1 PLRQIGPAGHRRAA
15 RCVQGAHRPRDPDV
29 QGDRRQGG
37 AEDPIDAPTFTASVR
52 YVRMPQPLAGIRVI
66 ELANFIAAPLA
77 GTLLADMGADV
88 IKIEPPK
95 GDMGRAM
102 PPQTRNESVSFV
114 ALNRNKRSLVL
125 DLKQPAAREIL
136 LKLAAKSD
144 VFLEAYRPGALEKIG
159 LGAAD
164 VKAVSPKIVY
174 TSVSGFGQT
183 GPYRRRAGV
192 NLIIEAFSGALSVTG
207 EPDKMPTRPGL
218 QTADVFG
225 ALFATY
231 ATLSGLVGAARHG
244 EGRVADVSPVEA
256 SIAAAAW
263 EAAEYLATGNIPKAL
278 GNKHRLNAPY
288 QLFETREGRY
298 LAIGT
303 PNDALFAKLMQVLGL
318 ADHIGDP
325 RFATYASRKA
335 NEAPLLELV
344 EPAVRRRDAE
354 ELEAALIE
362 AGMPCARVYNFKEV
376 FDDPHI
382 VSRGV
387 VREIDHPRLGR
398 MKAVRNPVLLDRDG
412 PDIHRHAPVLG
423 EHSEEI
429 LGELGYSSS
438 AIADLVAAG
447 VTRLAGKRGARP
459 SEAAE

>member
-1 PLRQIGPAGHRRAA
+1 M
-15 RCVQGAHRPRDPDV
+15 
-29 QGDRRQGG
+29 
-37 AEDPIDAPTFTASVR
+37 S
-52 YVRMPQPLAGIRVI
+52 QPLAGLRII
-66 ELANFIAAPLA
+66 ELANFIAGPLA

-102 PPQTRNESVSFV
+102 PPRSRDESVSFV

-136 LKLAAKSD
+136 LKLAATSD
-144 VFLEAYRPGALEKIG
+144 AVVEAYRPGALEKMG

-164 VKAVSPKIVY
+164 MKAVNPRIVY

-207 EPDKMPTRPGL
+207 EPDKMPTRPGI

-231 ATLSGLVGAARHG
+231 ATLAGLLGVARQG
-244 EGRVADVSPVEA
+244 EGRVADVSLVEA

-263 EAAEYLATGNIPKAL
+263 EAADYLATGKVPKAL

-288 QLFETREGRY
+288 QLFETRDGRY
-298 LAIGT
+298 LALGT
-303 PNDALFAKLMQVLGL
+303 PNDALFARLMQVLGL
-318 ADHIGDP
+318 AEHVGDP

-335 NEAPLLELV
+335 YEAPLLELV
-344 EPAVRRRDAE
+344 EPAMRRRDAA

-362 AGMPCARVYNFKEV
+362 AGLPCARVNNFQEV

-382 VSRGV
+382 VARGV
-387 VREIDHPRLGR
+387 VREVDHPRLGR
-398 MKAVRNPVLLDRDG
+398 LKAVRNPVLLDHDG
-412 PDIHRHAPVLG
+412 PAVRRHSPMLG
-423 EHSEEI
+423 EHSAEV
-429 LGELGYSSS
+429 LGELGLS
-438 AIADLVAAG
+438 AEAIDELVKAG
-447 VTRLAGKRGARP
+447 VTRLAPQGA
-459 SEAAE
+459 SSVAAE

>member
-1 PLRQIGPAGHRRAA
+1 M
-15 RCVQGAHRPRDPDV
+15 
-29 QGDRRQGG
+29 
-37 AEDPIDAPTFTASVR
+37 S
-52 YVRMPQPLAGIRVI
+52 QPLAGIRVI
-66 ELANFIAAPLA
+66 ELANFIAGPLS

-102 PPQTRNESVSFV
+102 PPQRERESVSFV

-136 LKLAAKSD
+136 LKLAATSD
-144 VFLEAYRPGALEKIG
+144 VFLEAYRPGALEKMG
-159 LGAAD
+159 LGSAD
-164 VKAVSPKIVY
+164 VKTVNPKIVY

-192 NLIIEAFSGALSVTG
+192 NLIIEAFSGVLSVTG
-207 EPDKMPTRPGL
+207 DPDKMPMRPGV

-231 ATLSGLVGAARHG
+231 ATLAGLVGAGRHG
-244 EGRVADVSPVEA
+244 EGRIADVSLVEA

-263 EAAEYLATGNIPKAL
+263 EAADYLETGQVPKPL

-288 QLFETREGRY
+288 QLFETRDGRY

-303 PNDALFAKLMQVLGL
+303 PNDMLFGRLMQVLGL
-318 ADHIGDP
+318 EAHLADP

-335 NEAPLLELV
+335 NEAPLLEVV
-344 EPAVRRRDAE
+344 EPAVRRRDAV
-354 ELEAALIE
+354 ELETALID
-362 AGMPCARVYNFKEV
+362 AGLPCARVNNFQEV

-382 VSRGV
+382 VARGV
-387 VREIDHPRLGR
+387 VGEIEHPRLGK
-398 MKAVRNPVLLDRDG
+398 MKAVRNPVLLDHDG
-412 PDIHRHAPVLG
+412 PDVHRHSPVLG

-429 LGELGYSSS
+429 LRELGYTPA
-438 AIADLVAAG
+438 AIKELAAAG
-447 VTRLAGKRGARP
+447 VTRLAPGAQ
-459 SEAAE
+459 SVAAE